1 MVTLETKF
9 AVLAVFLLAH
19 GFASWKK
26 WYYTKPEIDMI
37 THFLGGL
44 AVSAFIKDW
53 YIAIALII
61 GWDILEMLLV
71 NKRWKMFR
79 ESPMNKARDIAIG
92 TLGFLLGVDVL

>member
-1 MVTLETKF
+1 MVALETKF
-9 AVLAVFLLAH
+9 VVLAVFLVVH

-26 WYYTKPEIDMI
+26 LYYTKPNIDMI